1 MFGFV
6 EADCVLDGIK
16 PAVSVDSV
24 GLLVLMGWM
33 NSEYCGLEWEGRS
46 AGFSC
51 TLRVGIL
58 QIFRGKYKVV
68 H

>member
-6 EADCVLDGIK
+6 EADCVVDGIK

-33 NSEYCGLEWEGRS
+33 NSEYCGLEWEGGS

-51 TLRVGIL
+51 TLCV
-58 QIFRGKYKVV
+58 
-68 H
+68 